1 MAASPSARTS
11 APAHPAENRLL
22 TIMFAATLAAFIATF
37 NETFLNVGF
46 THIMAD
52 FKIGVPTVQWF
63 ATAYMLGAD
72 RGPTPQTRHVHG
84 THGSDDHPRSSWS
97 PSHFWARSTAF
108 PPSSAP
114 SSHSGPHRCGARL
127 DRNTS
132 NHRPPDHKQCR
143 AARSRGFHLGSC
155 RHLVAQLMKQDIY
168 FLAPSDT
175 IRQALHMF
183 VDKRITGVPLLEDDR
198 TLAGF
203 VPDGDVLNV
212 NDDRRSHGRLSVL
225 IGEVS

>member
-11 APAHPAENRLL
+11 APTHPAENRLL
-22 TIMFAATLAAFIATF
+22 TIVFAATLAAFIATF

-46 THIMAD
+46 THIMAN
-52 FKIGVPTVQWF
+52 FKIGVPTVQWL

-72 RGPTPQTRHVHG
+72 RDPTPQTRHVHG

-97 PSHFWARSTAF
+97 PSHFWACSTAF

-132 NHRPPDHKQCR
+132 NHSPPDHKQCR
-143 AARSRGFHLGSC
+143 AARGRGFHLGSC
-155 RHLVAQLMKQDIY
+155 RHPGCSADEAGHLLPGTQRHHP
-168 FLAPSDT
+168 PSAAYVR
-175 IRQALHMF
+175 RQANLRHAA
-183 VDKRITGVPLLEDDR
+183 
-198 TLAGF
+198 AG
-203 VPDGDVLNV
+203 
-212 NDDRRSHGRLSVL
+212 RRPHPGWFRA
-225 IGEVS
+225 